1 VDVLTS
7 IGAAAL
13 ALLVLALWFW
23 IDSGFSVPSRRR
35 PSPAE
40 IDQAVTDRAAA
51 LGWTR
56 TDDSWLAAHLTSTGF
71 DYRGRHQF
79 SQVVTGVRR
88 GRPAWMFLHS
98 SSDGERISTP
108 VRAVAALT
116 LARPLPPIFIDATGH
131 GYDAA
136 HRRHALSS
144 LPPLLEVMP
153 LAAGIRVYATD
164 PRYAASIQE
173 PVLRVLAGAPGVSWA
188 IDGNLMLILKD
199 GNHWI
204 HEADRALALLDA
216 LDQVVVG

>member
-1 VDVLTS
+1 MDVLTS

-13 ALLVLALWFW
+13 ALLILALWFW
-23 IDSGFSVPSRRR
+23 IDSGFSLPSRRG
-35 PSPAE
+35 PSPE
-40 IDQAVTDRAAA
+40 EVDQAVTDRAAA
-51 LGWTR
+51 LGWSR
-56 TDDSWLAAHLTSTGF
+56 TDDSWLAAHLTSTCF

-79 SQVVTGVRR
+79 SQVVSGAHR

-116 LARPLPPIFIDATGH
+116 LARPLPPIYIDASGN

-136 HRRHALSS
+136 HRRNALSS

-153 LAAGIRVYATD
+153 LAAGIRVYAAD
-164 PRYAASIQE
+164 PTYAAGIQD

-188 IDGNLMLILKD
+188 IDGHLMLVLKTGD
-199 GNHWI
+199 HWV
-204 HEADRALALLDA
+204 HEPDRALALLDA
-216 LDQVVVG
+216 LDRVVVG